1 MIRANMLALLVIA
14 TLAASCG
21 VGDPVISSDSRH
33 NGHFRGGSPTE
44 ADIAGR

>member
-1 MIRANMLALLVIA
+1 MRANLLALLMMV
-14 TLAASCG
+14 TLIASCG
-21 VGDPVISSDSRH
+21 IGDPVISSDSRH

>member
-1 MIRANMLALLVIA
+1 MRASLLALLVMA
-14 TLAASCG
+14 TLTAGCG
-21 VGDPVISSDSRH
+21 IGDPVISSDSRH